1 MELQKKAEMLG
12 EKTFLGFQSRDFEG
26 GGREQFIYLLT
37 AGLKPNS
44 KVVDI
49 GCGVLRAGYW
59 LIHFLDVGCYCGI
72 EPHTGRLEMGINT
85 ILEPETLEVK
95 RPRFDT
101 NPHFDTSVFGEKF
114 DFFLAYSIWTHA
126 SKWQIQAT
134 LDSFVRDSKDKGVFL
149 TSYLPAGWRN
159 PDYKGER
166 WNGTSQ
172 ESDVPGCIHHS
183 LRWIKAECDRRG
195 LIVLELGR
203 DKTYGQS
210 WLEIKRRMHDRAS

>member
-1 MELQKKAEMLG
+1 MELQKKAELLG
-12 EKTFLGFQSRDFEG
+12 EKTFFGFPAKDFER

-37 AGLKPNS
+37 AGLNPDS
-44 KVVDI
+44 KVVDL

-59 LIHFLDVGCYCGI
+59 LIHFLDAGCYCGI
-72 EPHTGRLEMGINT
+72 EPHAGRLRMGIDT
-85 ILEPETLEVK
+85 ILETETLEVK

-126 SKWQIQAT
+126 PKRQIQAM

-159 PDYKGER
+159 PDYKGDR
-166 WNGTSQ
+166 WNGTSH
-172 ESDVPGCIHHS
+172 ESDVPGCIYHS
-183 LRWIKAECDRRG
+183 LRWIKAECDIRR
-195 LIVLELGR
+195 LTVLELGR

-210 WLEIKRRMHDRAS
+210 WLEIKRRK